1 MANDEH
7 EKPRLTTVQAL
18 ALMSVRE
25 AGCGREAKGWV
36 YSGMSFRMACDLG
49 LNLDAGTLPGS
60 RDSQLNE
67 DEVDC
72 RRITF
77 WGVFQFDK
85 CWSNYLGR
93 MPQLPPSIVAIPK
106 FDVFPGE
113 ESEIWAA
120 YTDFGF
126 NQSHAQPSRTRTIAL
141 QMTTLCAISSDLLTY
156 FYNPIEIDKAKN
168 KQAELK
174 KLSDIHQR
182 LESWRRDLPVEL
194 EIRESSLP
202 HLLLMHMFFQLLYI
216 HTFRPFLKYS
226 RESSPLP
233 PNVSPRRL
241 CTQAAASISKLIRLY
256 KRSHGLRQI
265 CNIAVYIT
273 HSACTIHLLNLPDK
287 NAKRDIVHGV
297 KHLEEIAESWLCARR
312 SLSILGMLS
321 QKWKVEL
328 PDEATSVFA
337 RSREKFGVWNGETHV
352 KEKHTPS
359 PRPSITN
366 ALYAN
371 QDGQL
376 MMSSTSGPDMRS
388 MVPSISSI
396 PPHSGVELQQ
406 PRLPPQSSSAATP
419 PPAATWSP
427 YDSNITQAGASP
439 SGLFGGVD
447 QLLRDSQDWWLR
459 DQSQL
464 AMGFEQWPITESE
477 ISSWMAAT
485 STNPATA
492 GSTFVT
498 NNGLDGINGFSAL
511 NSYPEHEWYL

>member
-1 MANDEH
+1 MENDEH
-7 EKPRLTTVQAL
+7 ETPRLTTVQAL

-49 LNLDAGTLPGS
+49 LNLDSGALPGS
-60 RDSQLNE
+60 GDSRLNE
-67 DEVDC
+67 EEVDS

-93 MPQLPPSIVAIPK
+93 MPQLPPTIVAVPK
-106 FDVFPGE
+106 FDVFPDE

-120 YTDFGF
+120 YTDSGF
-126 NQSHAQPSRTRTIAL
+126 NQSHAQPSRTRAISL

-168 KQAELK
+168 KQNELK

-182 LESWRRDLPVEL
+182 LESWRRNLPTEL
-194 EIRESSLP
+194 DVREGSLP
-202 HLLLMHMFFQLLYI
+202 HLLVVHMFFQLLYI
-216 HTFRPFLKYS
+216 HTFRPFLRYN
-226 RESSPLP
+226 RQSSPLP

-241 CTQAAASISKLIRLY
+241 CTQAAASISKLLRLY

-265 CNIAVYIT
+265 CNIAVYIA

-287 NAKRDIVHGV
+287 NAKRDISHGV

-312 SLSILGMLS
+312 SLVMLSMLS

-328 PDEATSVFA
+328 PEEAASVFA
-337 RSREKFGVWNGETHV
+337 RAREKFGAWSRETQV
-352 KEKHTPS
+352 KEKQSPPS
-359 PRPSITN
+359 RSSLPN
-366 ALYAN
+366 AVYTG

-376 MMSSTSGPDMRS
+376 LMTSTPGPDMRN
-388 MVPSISSI
+388 SISSTI
-396 PPHSGVELQQ
+396 SM
-406 PRLPPQSSSAATP
+406 PPQSVVEMQQPQLSSHSSPATMS
-419 PPAATWSP
+419 PPAAARSS
-427 YDSNITQAGASP
+427 YDSNALPAGASP

-464 AMGFEQWPITESE
+464 AMGFEQWPMTESE
-477 ISSWMAAT
+477 INSLMAAT
-485 STNPATA
+485 TTNPGTT
-492 GSTFVT
+492 GPIFVT
-498 NNGLDGINGFSAL
+498 NDGIDGINGFSTF